1 MPTFRGQ
8 IRDNQI
14 ILVAMIAVSQANDG
28 SRKSYQALLGT
39 GGQSA
44 MVSDKLVRES
54 NSSRPGTAR
63 SFRLPEI
70 PSSPRSIV

>member
-14 ILVAMIAVSQANDG
+14 NLIAMIAVSQANDG

-39 GGQSA
+39 GGQLT
-44 MVSDKLVRES
+44 MVSDKLVREVE
-54 NSSRPGTAR
+54 
-63 SFRLPEI
+63 F
-70 PSSPRSIV
+70 